1 MNIYYLPFLMAFG
14 ISFLL
19 TPVAMKLAYKIGA
32 IDVPKDNRRV
42 HKKPIP
48 RLGGVAI
55 YGGTLITTLVFLK
68 HFTGVLEIRQ
78 LMGIGIGAT
87 LITGMGIVDDVKPL
101 RAKLKLGIQILAA
114 FILVWS
120 GVRIDF
126 FTNYLSSSGYI
137 YLSSAMFS
145 IPITVFWVV
154 GITNTV
160 NLIDGLDGLAGGVSV
175 IASITLAYVAHISG
189 QSVGA
194 VMLIILA
201 ASCLGFLPHNF
212 NPARIFMG
220 DTGALFLG
228 YMLAAISI
236 VGVLKSATAFVVP
249 ILALGLPIFDT
260 TFAIVRR
267 YLNGKPIMEADK
279 GHLHHRWL
287 HIGLSQKRAVLVLYL
302 KSALMGFGAVFL
314 FNHQYLN
321 GIIAL
326 TLTGILL
333 MIPINQTMDL
343 DKKSL
348 DEES

>member
-1 MNIYYLPFLMAFG
+1 MAFA

-19 TPVAMKLAYKIGA
+19 TPLSMKLAFKIGA

-42 HKKPIP
+42 HKTPIP

-55 YGGTLITTLVFLK
+55 YGGTLITALFFLN
-68 HFTGVLEIRQ
+68 HFTSVIEMKQMI
-78 LMGIGIGAT
+78 GIGIGAT
-87 LITGMGIVDDVKPL
+87 LITGMGIMDDINPL
-101 RAKLKLGIQILAA
+101 SAKLKLGIQILAA
-114 FILVWS
+114 FVLIWS
-120 GVRIDF
+120 GIRIDF
-126 FTNYLSSSGYI
+126 FKNYFNTEGYI
-137 YLSSAMFS
+137 YLSSAMIS

-175 IASITLAYVAHISG
+175 IASVTLAYVAHISG

-194 VMLIILA
+194 VLLIIIA
-201 ASCLGFLPHNF
+201 GSCLGFLPYNF

-236 VGVLKSATAFVVP
+236 IGVLKSATAFIVP

-260 TFAIVRR
+260 SFAILRR

-302 KSALMGFGAVFL
+302 KSVLMGVSAVFL
-314 FNHQYLN
+314 FNQQYLS
-321 GIIAL
+321 GIIGLAL
-326 TLTGILL
+326 TAVLL
-333 MIPINQTMDL
+333 IIPIGQTRDL
-343 DKKSL
+343 DRSMA
-348 DEES
+348 EEE